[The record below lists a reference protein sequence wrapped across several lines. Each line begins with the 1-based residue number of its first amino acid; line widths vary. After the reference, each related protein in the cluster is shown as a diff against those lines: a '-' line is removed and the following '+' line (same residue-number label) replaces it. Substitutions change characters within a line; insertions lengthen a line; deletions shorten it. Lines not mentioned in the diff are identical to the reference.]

1 MTPDPR
7 LLEAALSPATTL
19 DDVMALAGSRYPVAF
34 ETVTL
39 GAVDIKILQIADL
52 SAYIDRLVETA
63 PAGQKISLPFWAKLW
78 PASLPLAMLVSR
90 LDPASGARMLELGA
104 GLGLCG
110 LAAAKRGF
118 SALITDIEPEALLF
132 IRAAI
137 LKNGLDDRARPAVLD
152 MAAPTLNE
160 TFDVIA
166 GSEALY
172 MPHLHEPLADF
183 LGKHAGTNP
192 GSQVLLSCD
201 QCREAAP
208 FFARAS
214 RDFAIQRSQ
223 STCRSDGGESQTCVL
238 YRMRRRTN
246 A

>member
-7 LLEAALSPATTL
+7 MLEVALSPSTTL
-19 DDVMALAGSRYPVAF
+19 DDIMALAGSRYPVAF
-34 ETVTL
+34 ETVSL
-39 GAVDIKILQIADL
+39 GQMDIELLQIADL
-52 SAYIDRLVETA
+52 SEYIDRLVETA

-78 PASLPLAMLVSR
+78 PASLPLAMLISR
-90 LDPASGARMLELGA
+90 LTPAPGGRMLELGA

-110 LAAAKRGF
+110 LAAAKRGY

-137 LKNGLDDRARPAVLD
+137 LKNGLDAQAKPGVLD
-152 MAAPTLNE
+152 MTAPVLDE

-172 MPHLHEPLADF
+172 MPQFHEPLADF
-183 LGKHAGTNP
+183 LGRHASTAP
-192 GSQVLLSCD
+192 ESQVLLSCD
-201 QCREAAP
+201 RCREAAP

-214 RDFAIQRSQ
+214 RDFLIQRTQ

-238 YRMRRRTN
+238 FRMRRRTN